1 MSNFVARFV
10 KNEDGATAIE
20 YGMIVALM
28 AAIIAGA
35 WATVGT
41 QITSMFGK
49 IASNL

>member
-1 MSNFVARFV
+1 MSNFLSRFS
-10 KNEDGATAIE
+10 KDENGATAIE

-41 QITSMFGK
+41 QMTSMFSN